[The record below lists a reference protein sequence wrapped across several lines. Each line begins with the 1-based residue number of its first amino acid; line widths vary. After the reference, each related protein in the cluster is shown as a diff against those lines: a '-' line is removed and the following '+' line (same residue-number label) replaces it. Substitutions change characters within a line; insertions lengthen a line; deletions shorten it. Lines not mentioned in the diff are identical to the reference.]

1 MEWETYFQ
9 VITRPN
15 QKSSINISSMK
26 EKVWGTIEENYKKA
40 NFNWEAR
47 KGPSV

>member
-9 VITRPN
+9 VITQTN

-26 EKVWGTIEENYKKA
+26 EKVWGIIEENNK
-40 NFNWEAR
+40 
-47 KGPSV
+47 